1 MKMYPGNGS
10 EKPILRNVIDEL
22 KQREL
27 KQRGNVT
34 GRTIQVADKG
44 LNCVNNILH
53 ALKAGDGYI
62 FSKSVK
68 GLAKTKKVWVMLD
81 NDYHDVKDQPLSC
94 FP

>member
-1 MKMYPGNGS
+1 MYPGNGS

-53 ALKAGDGYI
+53 PGILVLTSTASTRAT
-62 FSKSVK
+62 
-68 GLAKTKKVWVMLD
+68 A
-81 NDYHDVKDQPLSC
+81 SC
-94 FP
+94 RVTATSREIGRASCRERV